1 MTSADAPLILQE
13 KKNESFAKSPAIEVW
28 KINGMAGGGGAEALE
43 DATAMLGGRL
53 SLLLA
58 PSSLSRVGWGHAVET
73 FLVCEERPCAF
84 GVEPTIAAQRT
95 RAFIPVSGQISA
107 FETSQLTLLQGLGR
121 GGKCSMLLS
130 EGTCRKLWP
139 SENLY

>member
-58 PSSLSRVGWGHAVET
+58 PSSLSGVGWGHAVET

-84 GVEPTIAAQRT
+84 WV
-95 RAFIPVSGQISA
+95 RAHHSCP
-107 FETSQLTLLQGLGR
+107 ENQGLYP
-121 GGKCSMLLS
+121 SV
-130 EGTCRKLWP
+130 WP
-139 SENLY
+139 DFGV